1 MKAEDQRER
10 GPEEAKDREAAE
22 GQEVEAEA
30 AEAEVEVEVTDERMV
45 KVAKKVSAKVMN
57 EEEETAEKEVAEEEM
72 VKTVTTKSTGAT
84 TEANAMV
91 IETVAIEETVTTV
104 HPPEETEVA
113 EEPEEKATDRAT
125 AATGTLTTA
134 RLLVED
140 HMTTVMR
147 ELSVTTEAMAKIMEA
162 EEMAVEMMEKEEEL
176 VIAETMEM
184 VQETTTELVREEVQE
199 TTAETSEDQRTKEM
213 TPTMTENDQ
222 EEVMVPHVEK
232 EDLQSA
238 TTASKK
244 VISPETAINQ
254 EKRELKELET
264 VVAREEETTTEVEVP
279 EVEPELKVATTKL
292 QESEMHEP
300 V

>member
-30 AEAEVEVEVTDERMV
+30 AEAEVEVTDERMV

-57 EEEETAEKEVAEEEM
+57 EEEETAEKEVVEEEM

-147 ELSVTTEAMAKIMEA
+147 ELSVTTEAMAEITEA

-184 VQETTTELVREEVQE
+184 VQETTTELVTEEVQE
-199 TTAETSEDQRTKEM
+199 TTAETSEDQRTKET

-222 EEVMVPHVEK
+222 EEVMVAHAEK

-264 VVAREEETTTEVEVP
+264 VAAREEETTTEVAVP